1 MICKKCGK
9 EIPDLTMYCP
19 ECGAPQFEPEKKE
32 VNLVMPGKTNSKV
45 QINSVK
51 NLTNTITQIRAFT
64 GMSFPEVKK
73 LLNTLPVTLLDNLS
87 EEEADRS
94 AQMLQEEGV
103 DAVAVHPG
111 KKTEEVVTEK
121 PVEPETV
128 VEEEPVKEEIPAQ
141 PETEEEPVQEEKPS
155 FEEEMAAFLQ
165 EEPKEKPGIELTLE
179 PAIPAPEKP
188 EENVPQLTLDPDHK
202 KDDEFMK
209 EMEEFLNSK

>member
-32 VNLVMPGKTNSKV
+32 VNLVMPEKTNSKV

-111 KKTEEVVTEK
+111 KKAEK
-121 PVEPETV
+121 PAEPETV
-128 VEEEPVKEEIPAQ
+128 AEAEPVNEEIPAQ
-141 PETEEEPVQEEKPS
+141 TETAATETEEPVQEEKTN

-165 EEPKEKPGIELTLE
+165 DEPEEKPEIELTLE
-179 PAIPAPEKP
+179 PAIPAPAKP
-188 EENVPQLTLDPDHK
+188 EENVPHLTLDPDHK